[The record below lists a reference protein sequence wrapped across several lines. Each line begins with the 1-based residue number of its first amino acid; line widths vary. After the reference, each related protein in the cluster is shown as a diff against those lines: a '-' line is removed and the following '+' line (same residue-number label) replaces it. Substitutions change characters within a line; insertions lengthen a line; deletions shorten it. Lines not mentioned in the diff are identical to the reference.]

1 MPGAARIAL
10 VTGAAGVMGVR
21 LVARLRAAGWAVRGL
36 VLPDDPGR
44 QRLERLGAT
53 VHEGNVTDARSLSG
67 CCNGVD
73 TVFHL
78 AAIIISHDV
87 SAFRRVNRDGTA
99 NVVAEARRAGV
110 RHVVYVSSAS
120 VTYPKRTPYAESK
133 LEAEAIVANG
143 GPAYTVVRPTL
154 VYDAGGGQ
162 ELLMYLAYLKRF
174 KVVPFIGSGSAR
186 KRPVW
191 AEDVVDGIVRI
202 AGSEA
207 ALGKTY
213 NLSGAEA
220 ISMVEF
226 SRLLLEQQGEK
237 RVFVHLPVFA
247 CRLAAFVLA
256 WVMEKPPL
264 TASAVAG
271 IVNDADLDPSLAM
284 RELGYRPLGVR
295 EGLPRYF
302 RSEGSR
308 PADGASTARSAP
320 RLEGALR

>member
-1 MPGAARIAL
+1 MAGKGRLAL

-21 LVARLRAAGWAVRGL
+21 LVARLLGAGWAVRGL
-36 VLPDDPGR
+36 VLPKEPGR

-53 VHEGNVTDARSLSG
+53 VWEGDVSDAGSLSG
-67 CCNGVD
+67 ACDGVD

-78 AAIIISHDV
+78 AAIIISHDP
-87 SAFRRVNRDGTA
+87 SAFRRINKDGTA

-110 RHVVYVSSAS
+110 RHLVYVSSAS

-133 LEAEAIVANG
+133 LEAEHLVANG
-143 GPAYTVVRPTL
+143 GPPYTIVRPTL

-174 KVVPFIGSGSAR
+174 PIVPFIGNGVAK

-191 AEDVVDGIVRI
+191 AEDVVDGVLRI
-202 AGSEA
+202 AGNDA

-213 NLSGAEA
+213 NLSGADA

-226 SRLLLEQQGEK
+226 SRLLLEQQGLEK
-237 RVFVHLPVFA
+237 RFVHLPVFA
-247 CRLAAFVLA
+247 FRLAAFVLA
-256 WVMEKPPL
+256 RFMKKPPL
-264 TASAVAG
+264 TASAIAG
-271 IVNDADLDPSLAM
+271 IVNDADLDPTLAV

-295 EGLPRYF
+295 EGLPRHF
-302 RSEGSR
+302 RLE
-308 PADGASTARSAP
+308 AP